1 MTQTLTQIELTDPAS
16 IARWSHNDILQ
27 SLGVAVLGVD
37 LCRRLH
43 HKMRYEQALDEL
55 TGIVDALTLAL
66 ASSEQVLPELDR
78 LMPPAGQGL
87 SRPSLVLPSP
97 PARGLTGL
105 SRPATTTEPMIAGPQ
120 EIVETL
126 DACLTQARRCRSQ
139 YDAGLGDET
148 MRDLELLSQRLEFAS
163 IAFRQVMGA
172 LRQMTAK
179 TFMPMPAP
187 ARPTAPSWIRTA

>member
-1 MTQTLTQIELTDPAS
+1 MTQTFTQIEMTDPAS
-16 IARWSHNDILQ
+16 IARWIHNDILQ

-43 HKMRYEQALDEL
+43 QKMRYEQALGEL
-55 TGIVDALTLAL
+55 SGIVDALALAL

-78 LMPPAGQGL
+78 LMPPSGQGL
-87 SRPSLVLPSP
+87 ARPSLVVPGT
-97 PARGLTGL
+97 PARGLTGPA
-105 SRPATTTEPMIAGPQ
+105 RPPTAEPMIAGPQ

-126 DACLTQARRCRSQ
+126 DACLTQARRCRGQ

-163 IAFRQVMGA
+163 IAFRQVMAA

-179 TFMPMPAP
+179 TFMPMPSP
-187 ARPTAPSWIRTA
+187 ARPAAPSWIRTA